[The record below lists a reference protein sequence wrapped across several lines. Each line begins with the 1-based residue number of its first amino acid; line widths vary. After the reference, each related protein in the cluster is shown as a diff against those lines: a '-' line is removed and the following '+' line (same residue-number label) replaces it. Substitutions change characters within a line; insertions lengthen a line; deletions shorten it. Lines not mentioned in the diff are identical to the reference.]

1 MLKFTR
7 VYSIWW
13 DILDFLFW
21 EIALDQIK
29 KHSLKYCVPRINNF
43 LSQVRKDLAGKP
55 LKDAPEEKELAVC
68 WKTAKPIKSILD
80 IKSYFKPLTISFMNA
95 KNVQL
100 QLAPED
106 YLIITVSTSRN
117 NFTSFLQLVT
127 IHLDTIYLFP
137 ATRKHI

>member
-1 MLKFTR
+1 
-7 VYSIWW
+7 
-13 DILDFLFW
+13 
-21 EIALDQIK
+21 
-29 KHSLKYCVPRINNF
+29 
-43 LSQVRKDLAGKP
+43 
-55 LKDAPEEKELAVC
+55 
-68 WKTAKPIKSILD
+68 
-80 IKSYFKPLTISFMNA
+80 MNA